1 LAALK
6 PIIRA
11 RPLQQAPAKRQESNA
26 IEGGQALGPEIVAA
40 IEKPLQLLPLTMIER
55 PPGQTDP

>member
-1 LAALK
+1 MK

-11 RPLQQAPAKRQESNA
+11 RPLQQAPAEGQQGPA
-26 IEGGQALGPEIVAA
+26 IKGGPAMGPEIVAA
-40 IEKPLQLLPLTMIER
+40 IEKPLQLLPLTVIER